1 MFLLNLVKIFDYTK
15 HLQASCPMATGCLTS
30 QITLTCR
37 NMKVWADAMNKKALT
52 KILNIIGD
60 WVFGAK
66 TGVGK
71 LYYPSGSLLFYG
83 KEVCFI

>member
-1 MFLLNLVKIFDYTK
+1 
-15 HLQASCPMATGCLTS
+15 
-30 QITLTCR
+30 
-37 NMKVWADAMNKKALT
+37 MKVWEDAMNKKALT

>member
-1 MFLLNLVKIFDYTK
+1 MPHGHGVSYFANNPDVQEYEGL
-15 HLQASCPMATGCLTS
+15 S
-30 QITLTCR
+30 
-37 NMKVWADAMNKKALT
+37 DAMNKKALT